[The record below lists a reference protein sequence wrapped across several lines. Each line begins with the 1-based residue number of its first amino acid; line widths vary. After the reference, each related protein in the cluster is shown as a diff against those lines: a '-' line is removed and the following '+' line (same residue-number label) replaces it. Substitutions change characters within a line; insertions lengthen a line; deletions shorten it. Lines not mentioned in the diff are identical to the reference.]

1 MNEAGRNAEL
11 AALDFLLG
19 RGLRLLQSNYRC
31 RFGEIDLIMQ
41 DGREIVF
48 VEVRQ
53 RSSGLFGGAA
63 ASISSHKRQK
73 LVLAARHFLA
83 EHGEQACRF
92 DAMLLDSSDQ
102 AGFEWIKNAF
112 DS

>member
-1 MNEAGRNAEL
+1 M
-11 AALDFLLG
+11 DFLQR
-19 RGLRLLQSNYRC
+19 RGLRLLQRNYRC
-31 RFGEIDLIMQ
+31 RFGEIDLVMQ
-41 DGREIVF
+41 DGEVIVF

-53 RSSGLFGGAA
+53 RSNASFGGAA
-63 ASISSHKRQK
+63 ASISSHKRHR

-83 EHGEQACRF
+83 EHGEPACRF
-92 DAMLLDSSDQ
+92 DAMLLDGTDK